1 MPKTINKAERVIVAF
16 AKGTPIPIIKSTESK
31 SDEDWFRVSKKAYD
45 LFLGKERNRRKED
58 EKKTNVSCTS
68 VSEIKDILDLNNRL
82 ADFALSIPTLA
93 TMSEIDKIRSL
104 SADIESNE
112 HKIISILENST
123 MCPRIRAL
131 QKKGR
136 FEQFP
141 PFKEFSKIIDSATI
155 SYYRGNYIGSYL
167 TLIPVIEGVVLR
179 WLGYSGVGKKPEF
192 EELRKFFRNPHLR
205 QPCPGNVLF
214 YDVYSKAC
222 DKLITEH
229 LFKPSDK
236 GDAYSNFNRHLA
248 AHLLNNSQFAT
259 KDNCIRLFLL
269 LDVMTELYHY
279 ETYCNDPR
287 FNTTSEEISLEFR
300 EYNVLI
306 NQRNTSE
313 AKLLG

>member
-1 MPKTINKAERVIVAF
+1 LPKTINKAERVIVSF
-16 AKGTPIPIIKSTESK
+16 AKGTAISLIKSTETN
-31 SDEDWFRVSKKAYD
+31 SDEEWFRVSKKAYD
-45 LFLGKERNRRKED
+45 VFLGKELKRRKED

-68 VSEIKDILDLNNRL
+68 VSEIKGILDLNNRL
-82 ADFALSIPTLA
+82 ADFALSIPSIA
-93 TMSEIDKIRSL
+93 TMSEVNEISSL
-104 SADIESNE
+104 SVDIENNE

-123 MCPRIRAL
+123 MCPKVRAL

-136 FEQFP
+136 FEHYP

-167 TLIPVIEGVVLR
+167 TLIPVIEGVILR

-192 EELRKFFRNPHLR
+192 EDLRKFFRNPHLR

-248 AHLLNNSQFAT
+248 AHLLNSSQFAT

-279 ETYCNDPR
+279 ETYCKDPR
-287 FNTTSEEISLEFR
+287 FNITSEEMSLEFG
-300 EYNVLI
+300 EYSLLI

-313 AKLLG
+313 EKLLG